1 MHTANE
7 LNDRIGFRIDDPKT
21 NTSMPAPIIG
31 AAAKRYK
38 DIMMKNINQRL
49 GGENPMKESDEIG

>member
-38 DIMMKNINQRL
+38 DIMMKNIN
-49 GGENPMKESDEIG
+49 